1 MKTTTVAE
9 LHEHLDEYLDLVRGG
24 EAVEIWDNEGGV
36 GHLVPMTTTGTM
48 TLKERLEAAVA
59 AGKLRAPEG
68 PLPDDFF
75 TEALPKFS
83 SGSVLEALLAEREEG
98 W

>member
-1 MKTTTVAE
+1 MKTATIAE
-9 LHEHLDEYLDLVRGG
+9 LHENLDQYLELVRGG
-24 EAVEIWDNEGGV
+24 EAVEIRDNEGGV
-36 GHLVPMTTTGTM
+36 AQLVPMTANGTK
-48 TLKERLEAAVA
+48 TLKERLEAAVV